1 MWQEGQSEVELPTE
15 DAFQRLIAHGLAAFH
30 GLLSFSRQGAS
41 GQGRSVTVRKPKGF
55 GEGPE
60 QALRGRRETGSAASS
75 QTITCAD
82 ILFALEE
89 TPRRHDARTAGAVP
103 LGAWQRP
110 LLGGLLC
117 HAVTGLSMSH
127 MQHHACLNKR

>member
-89 TPRRHDARTAGAVP
+89 TPAGMTPA
-103 LGAWQRP
+103 
-110 LLGGLLC
+110 LL
-117 HAVTGLSMSH
+117 AQYLSEHGSDRSSEASYVM
-127 MQHHACLNKR
+127 L

>member
-55 GEGPE
+55 GEG
-60 QALRGRRETGSAASS
+60 LRPLEASNRRASHPG
-75 QTITCAD
+75 TCASRH
-82 ILFALEE
+82 EPRT
-89 TPRRHDARTAGAVP
+89 TPCKRPCWPQHFQSR
-103 LGAWQRP
+103 WQSRSP
-110 LLGGLLC
+110 SRE
-117 HAVTGLSMSH
+117 APTGT
-127 MQHHACLNKR
+127 